1 MTLVIVDRSHYKRDM
16 LHSIIALLYLFYIR
30 HLTVPCIDFYHRL
43 TMGIVRIIGDGVA
56 SSAASFFKKEAGGGK
71 IKIGVSSERTPEKRR
86 LNKPV

>member
-1 MTLVIVDRSHYKRDM
+1 
-16 LHSIIALLYLFYIR
+16 
-30 HLTVPCIDFYHRL
+30 
-43 TMGIVRIIGDGVA
+43 MGIVRIIGDGVA